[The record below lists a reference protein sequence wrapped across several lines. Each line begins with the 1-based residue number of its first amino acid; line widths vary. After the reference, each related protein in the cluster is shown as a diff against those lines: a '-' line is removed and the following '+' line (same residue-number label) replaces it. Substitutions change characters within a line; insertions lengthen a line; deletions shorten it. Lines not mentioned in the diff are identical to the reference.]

1 MDRIGLF
8 RCVSRA
14 LLLVRVLFHVKRLDA
29 DMVESGCG
37 RCVDIKKAQL
47 LLGFLTTWQALSEL
61 RDISDT
67 DEKLSEIP

>member
-37 RCVDIKKAQL
+37 RCVDIKKPSFCWA
-47 LLGFLTTWQALSEL
+47 F
-61 RDISDT
+61 
-67 DEKLSEIP
+67 